1 MKSYEVRVMKSS
13 TVKLR
18 KSQRNTN
25 YTRQNENSL
34 DSLACVT
41 MLDYDSTL
49 VIIDSKTKLEAISD
63 SSTFLYF
70 SHDGQDF
77 ASQLMNSV
85 EMR

>member
-1 MKSYEVRVMKSS
+1 MKCS

-18 KSQRNTN
+18 KSQRKTN

-49 VIIDSKTKLEAISD
+49 VIVYSKSKLEAISD
-63 SSTFLYF
+63 SSTFCISF
-70 SHDGQDF
+70 ISSFCITTDEF
-77 ASQLMNSV
+77 C
-85 EMR
+85 